1 MKMSLP
7 EWKEYSDKFVQEI
20 HGNVKLYR
28 DLYYG
33 RHGEVFERAE
43 NLIKNGELTDNIAN
57 GMSRNPKGNVRTP
70 YIIANACKVICKV
83 PATMVSRAVGKM
95 SLSEDQEFKDPE
107 AAAPIE
113 GVDLNNPD
121 TNVIYLSDILED
133 IERLSGFN
141 RGAHFSNILQ
151 QQIDGG
157 LIGVPVVD
165 DNGVRIDFKKREVYY
180 PHDDGLGC
188 DLGFTRTLENMQ
200 EEMEDYFHVHRQRVE
215 DNTLT
220 TTEMLFRLVDTQL
233 EEVPEDEAKALLEID
248 QLTNVYE
255 DRNRPFIVYWANE
268 ATFDYPMGVSA
279 LYGQESKQD
288 EINWTLTQA
297 GIIFQRNGKPRF
309 GVSKRVM
316 NALRQAALERYDDET
331 MIDHRDM
338 ELMEFDEDNPEAM
351 KIYQIDISKIGDI
364 QWVKDLMKMM
374 FIETE
379 TSEKAV
385 DFYLQDG
392 GSAATSGIAKFY
404 DLFTSIVKAERLV
417 NEYVDFIQE
426 LVENAFWLMSKK
438 PEYETIK
445 VVRPNVNV
453 KDMIPTAL
461 KERVE
466 TEALAKEKG
475 LRSTER
481 ALKNINDRDSDTAIE
496 QEMQA
501 IEEGQQSVNSMS
513 ASPLSLNSMQS
524 LLDNRS
530 GGTGTGQQTPP
541 KATEGGTGA
550 PKE

>member
-7 EWKEYSDKFVQEI
+7 EWKEYSDKLVQEI
-20 HGNVKLYR
+20 HGNVNLYR

-33 RHGEVFERAE
+33 RHGEIFERAQE
-43 NLIKNGELTDNIAN
+43 LIKNGELTDNIEN
-57 GMSRNPKGNVRTP
+57 GINRNPRGNIRTP

-83 PATMVSRAVGKM
+83 PATMVSRAIGRM
-95 SLSEDQEFKDPE
+95 SLAEDQEFSDPE

-113 GVDLNNPD
+113 GINLDNPD

-157 LIGVPVVD
+157 LVGVPIVD

-180 PHDDGLGC
+180 PHEDGLGC

-200 EEMEDYFHVHRQRVE
+200 GAMEDFYHVHRQRVE

-220 TTEMLFRLVDTQL
+220 TEEFLFRLVDTKLQEI
-233 EEVPEDEAKALLEID
+233 EEGEAKAILEVD
-248 QLTNVYE
+248 QMKNE
-255 DRNRPFIVYWANE
+255 FKDRNRPFIVYWANE
-268 ATFDYPMGVSA
+268 STFDYPLGVSA
-279 LYGQESKQD
+279 LFGQEGKQD

-297 GIIFQRNGKPRF
+297 GIVFQRNGKPRF
-309 GVSKRVM
+309 GVSKKVM

-331 MIDHRDM
+331 LIDHRDM
-338 ELMEFDEDNPEAM
+338 EIMEFDENNPEAM
-351 KIYQIDISKIGDI
+351 KIYQIDITKIGDI
-364 QWVKDLMKMM
+364 KWVKDLMKLM

-385 DFYLQDG
+385 DFYLQEG
-392 GSAATSGIAKFY
+392 GSAAQSGIAKFY
-404 DLFTSIVKAERLV
+404 DLFTSIIKAERLV
-417 NEYVDFIQE
+417 NEYVDFLQE
-426 LVENAFWLMSKK
+426 LTENCFWLMSKQT
-438 PEYETIK
+438 EYNTIQ
-445 VVRPNVNV
+445 VVRPNINV

-466 TEALAKEKG
+466 TEAMAKEKG

-496 QEMQA
+496 QEMTA
-501 IEEGQQSVNSMS
+501 IEEGQASVNSNS
-513 ASPLSLNSMQS
+513 AAKLSLNSMQS
-524 LLDNRS
+524 LLDNR
-530 GGTGTGQQTPP
+530 GGTQTGQEGSGT
-541 KATEGGTGA
+541 TE
-550 PKE
+550 

>member
-1 MKMSLP
+1 MKMQLP
-7 EWKEYSDKFVQEI
+7 EWKEYSDKLVQEI

-33 RHGEVFERAE
+33 KHGEIFERAKQ
-43 NLIKNGELTDNIAN
+43 LIKDGELTDNIEN
-57 GMSRNPKGNVRTP
+57 GMTRNPRGNVRTP

-83 PATMVSRAVGKM
+83 PATMVSRAIGRM
-95 SLSEDQEFKDPE
+95 SIAEDQEFSDPE

-113 GVDLNNPD
+113 GIDLNNPD

-157 LIGVPVVD
+157 LVGVPVVD

-180 PHDDGLGC
+180 PHEDGLGC
-188 DLGFTRTLENMQ
+188 DLGFTRTLENIQ
-200 EEMEDYFHVHRQRVE
+200 GEMEDFYHVHRQRVE
-215 DNTLT
+215 DNKLT
-220 TTEMLFRLVDTQL
+220 TEEILYRLVDTKL
-233 EEVPEDEAKALLEID
+233 EAVEESEAKTILEVEK
-248 QLTNVYE
+248 LTDTFE

-268 ATFDYPMGVSA
+268 STFDFPLGMSA
-279 LYGQESKQD
+279 LFGQDSKQD

-297 GIIFQRNGKPRF
+297 GIVFQRNGKPRF
-309 GVSKRVM
+309 GVSKKVM

-331 MIDHRDM
+331 LIDHRDL

-351 KIYQIDISKIGDI
+351 KIYQIDITKIGDI
-364 QWVKDLMKMM
+364 AWVKDLMKLM

-385 DFYLQDG
+385 DFYLQEG
-392 GSAATSGIAKFY
+392 ASAAQSGIAKFY
-404 DLFTSIVKAERLV
+404 DLFTSIIKAERLV
-417 NEYVDFIQE
+417 NEYVDFLQE
-426 LVENAFWLMSKK
+426 LVENCFWLMSKQ
-438 PEYETIK
+438 PEYDTIE
-445 VVRPNVNV
+445 VVRPIIQV
-453 KDMIPTAL
+453 KDMIPTTL

-466 TEALAKEKG
+466 TETLAKEKG

-481 ALKNINDRDSDTAIE
+481 ALKNINERDSDTAIE
-496 QEMQA
+496 QEMTA
-501 IEEGQQSVNSMS
+501 IEEGQAGVNSNS
-513 ASPLSLNSMQS
+513 ASALSLNSMQS

-530 GGTGTGQQTPP
+530 GGAQTGQAASG
-541 KATEGGTGA
+541 ATE
-550 PKE
+550 